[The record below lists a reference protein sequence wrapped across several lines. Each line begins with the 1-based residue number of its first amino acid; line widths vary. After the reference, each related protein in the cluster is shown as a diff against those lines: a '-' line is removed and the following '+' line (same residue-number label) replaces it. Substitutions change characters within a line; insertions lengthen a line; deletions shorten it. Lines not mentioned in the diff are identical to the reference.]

1 MQSVEPPHL
10 LRVAVPRKTRSGPV
24 VASSHKPVD
33 DGFVFALHLFPQLD
47 EWLPLLRKLSIRA
60 GDAAYFASLAARN
73 GTDFQTELLASGIV
87 AEVDYCEALAR
98 QLGIGHAISVDPDR
112 LIVSDE
118 FAAAF
123 LRRSS
128 WHLPIKLAERNG
140 ATSYLI
146 VPSRLGIGH
155 LSKLIASHPKIR
167 ERLRM
172 VAPRTLREA
181 LMSRLGPTLVRQATN
196 DLFDRYPDLSARIVA
211 SAWQGAIV
219 GAMLIALP
227 AAVWLSP
234 GGSWVAM
241 HILCSIFFLSCVGL
255 RIAAA
260 ISGRLAR
267 EPDCDKPSPADL
279 PVYSVLVAL
288 YREAAVVPELVAALR
303 RIDWPSSKLEIKL
316 VCEEDDVTT
325 LAALDTQALPPNM
338 EVVRVPIFGPR
349 TKPKALAYALPLTGG
364 EFVALYDAEDQPHPG
379 QLLSAWRKFDGSPAD
394 VACVQAPLEI
404 DCSGGGLLAR
414 MFSFEYAGLF
424 RGLLPWLS
432 ANQTLLPLGG
442 TSNHFRRSALEEV
455 GGWDPYNVTED
466 ADLGVRLA
474 RFGYRT
480 ETIACPTVESSP
492 ETFATWLP
500 QRTRWFKGWLQTW
513 LVHMR
518 HPALLMVE
526 LRPASFVVGQILC
539 AGMVLSA
546 LAHPFLFIS
555 GIVLAVDLALERPS
569 ATWKS
574 ALLAV
579 DIVNVGCGY
588 LSFLLLGW
596 RNLRLGEKL
605 GFWKVVLFTP
615 VYWMM
620 MSIAAWRAVW
630 QLWRRPHLWE
640 KTPHRPMGRVAVA

>member
-1 MQSVEPPHL
+1 M
-10 LRVAVPRKTRSGPV
+10 
-24 VASSHKPVD
+24 
-33 DGFVFALHLFPQLD
+33 
-47 EWLPLLRKLSIRA
+47 
-60 GDAAYFASLAARN
+60 
-73 GTDFQTELLASGIV
+73 
-87 AEVDYCEALAR
+87 
-98 QLGIGHAISVDPDR
+98 
-112 LIVSDE
+112 
-118 FAAAF
+118 
-123 LRRSS
+123 
-128 WHLPIKLAERNG
+128 
-140 ATSYLI
+140 
-146 VPSRLGIGH
+146 
-155 LSKLIASHPKIR
+155 
-167 ERLRM
+167 
-172 VAPRTLREA
+172 
-181 LMSRLGPTLVRQATN
+181 RQATN

-227 AAVWLSP
+227 VAVWLSP

-241 HILCSIFFLSCVGL
+241 HILCSIFFLSCIAL
-255 RIAAA
+255 RVAATIA
-260 ISGRLAR
+260 GRLGR
-267 EPDCDKPSPADL
+267 EPVSEKPSPADL

-303 RIDWPSSKLEIKL
+303 RIDWPGSKLEIKL

-338 EVVRVPIFGPR
+338 EVVRVPVFGPR

-379 QLLSAWRKFDGSPAD
+379 QLLSAWRKFDASPPD
-394 VACVQAPLEI
+394 VACVQAPLEVA
-404 DCSGGGLLAR
+404 DLGGGLISR
-414 MFSFEYAGLF
+414 MFAFEYAGLF

-432 ANQTLLPLGG
+432 ANRTLLPLGG

-480 ETIACPTVESSP
+480 ETIACPTMESAP

-526 LRPASFVVGQILC
+526 LRPASFLVGQILC

-546 LAHPFLFIS
+546 LAHPFLFVS
-555 GIVLAVDLALERPS
+555 GVVLAVDLALERPS

-605 GFWKVVLFTP
+605 GFWKVVLFHAGLLDDD
-615 VYWMM
+615 VD
-620 MSIAAWRAVW
+620 
-630 QLWRRPHLWE
+630 RRLA
-640 KTPHRPMGRVAVA
+640 GRVAALATSPFLGKDAAQADGACRRRLERRPRFPKLFHQLFEPQPDDLRIRRADGSLVASGIVERRQHMPDDFDACAPLVVRAHHRPRRVVRVRLARSSPRAPSYSRPSA